1 MNDRQFCE
9 SALGNVGCQAEGDTI
24 SIGFLQSPSSAA
36 EVSHTGF
43 LTCPREHQKVVMPI
57 EKKLR
62 TSDGLTE
69 QERLEIKQTLK
80 LVYPD
85 LAIS

>member
-1 MNDRQFCE
+1 M
-9 SALGNVGCQAEGDTI
+9 GCQAEGDTI
-24 SIGFLQSPSSAA
+24 STGFLQSPSSAA
-36 EVSHTGF
+36 EVSNTGF
-43 LTCPREHQKVVMPI
+43 LTSLRERQKVAMPI
-57 EKKLR
+57 DQKLR

-80 LVYPD
+80 LIYPG